1 MRKSRSIMTEKLV
14 KSLIML
20 IENSSLRERISSE
33 ASKSFESGE
42 FSITNRNKIIKE
54 IFESATNF

>member
-1 MRKSRSIMTEKLV
+1 MTKKLEKALTL
-14 KSLIML
+14 LIQDR
-20 IENSSLRERISSE
+20 SLRERISSE

-54 IFESATNF
+54 VFDSATNS